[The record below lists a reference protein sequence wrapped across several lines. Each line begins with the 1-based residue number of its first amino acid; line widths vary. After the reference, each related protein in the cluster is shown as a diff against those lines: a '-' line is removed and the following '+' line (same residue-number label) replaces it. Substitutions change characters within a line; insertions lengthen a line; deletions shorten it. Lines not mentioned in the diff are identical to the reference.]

1 MIIGFIFAIIGAV
14 FVGWCCYKSGKRSG
28 YWEGRGSGWKSCED
42 MVIRRM
48 LEKGYDKDKIWED
61 LIQ

>member
-1 MIIGFIFAIIGAV
+1 MIIISILAIIGAI
-14 FVGWCCYKSGKRSG
+14 FVGWLCHRAGKRSG
-28 YWEGRGSGWKSCED
+28 YWEGRMSGWKSCED

-48 LEKGYDKDKIWED
+48 MEKGYDKDKIWED